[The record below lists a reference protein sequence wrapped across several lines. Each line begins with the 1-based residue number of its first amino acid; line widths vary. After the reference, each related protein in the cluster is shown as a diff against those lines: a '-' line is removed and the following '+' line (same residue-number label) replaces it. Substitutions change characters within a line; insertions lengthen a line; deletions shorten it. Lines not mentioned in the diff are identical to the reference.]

1 MVSIIPSPRFALRP
15 TWVPHPSRSFEGWD
29 ITALRPEVDSAE
41 SNISQSYDRLRPIR
55 RLTAAGPTYNAFQM
69 RIRPPF
75 VIFPLVLLLFG
86 FHLRVAHAQ
95 TSPTPS
101 IVTIDG
107 LGKGTVDLS
116 GPWRFHIGDDLR
128 WAGPSIN
135 DAPGQDGWET
145 ILPDR
150 PWGAQNHFAYTGF
163 AWYRLHLRVTPAPD
177 VKSGFQLL
185 LPSLQ
190 DACEV
195 YWNGRLVG
203 RYGKLP
209 PHPATPG
216 LNAPAAFT
224 LPDFR
229 SGTLAIRVWNRPLG
243 SSSGGDGGGIAQTPL
258 VGDSKSIAAYIGTW
272 NYNFLRATL
281 YINSRNILYFLVA
294 LSAFV
299 LWLRRRQETLLL
311 WFSIFAICPAIWTSV
326 YTMRL
331 PVSSEFSG
339 FVLQPLWALRNVALW
354 FLLIDMLH
362 LRSHRGLVRWAK
374 ILAAV
379 SLTGS
384 FLDGGLTYVPAS
396 LISPQSSAW
405 IDGILTAITE
415 PCQLYLLV
423 LVAYGFRQKL
433 DSVRWVLALS
443 ASLSQLLAVIIATAE
458 QGRRFTHW
466 TLAQHLSSPLFHLG
480 PIYFNADTLLDLLVF
495 LSIIYTVYHYIRD
508 QQDRKAI
515 LEQELH
521 SARELQQVLIPEKL
535 PTLPGFSL
543 SSAYL
548 PALEVGGD
556 FFQII
561 PLDGPAAGSTLIV
574 LGDVSGKGLR
584 AAMAVSL
591 IVGAVRTL
599 AETTSRPA
607 EILAGLSRR
616 LHGRLQDGFSTCLAL
631 RLDPDGACTLA
642 SAGHPAPYFNDKEID
657 LPGALPLG
665 IDPATAYEEVV
676 VHFNPGDRCALYTDG
691 LLEARAPS
699 GEIFSFERLQT
710 LFASG
715 ADAAQA
721 SEAAV
726 AFGQD
731 DDITVL
737 TLTRLANV

>member
-1 MVSIIPSPRFALRP
+1 
-15 TWVPHPSRSFEGWD
+15 
-29 ITALRPEVDSAE
+29 
-41 SNISQSYDRLRPIR
+41 
-55 RLTAAGPTYNAFQM
+55 M

-75 VIFPLVLLLFG
+75 ALFLLVLLLFG
-86 FHLRVAHAQ
+86 SHLRFAHAQ
-95 TSPTPS
+95 TVPAPS
-101 IVTIDG
+101 VVTIDG

-128 WAGPSIN
+128 WADPEIN
-135 DAPGQDGWET
+135 DTPGENGWES
-145 ILPDR
+145 ILADR
-150 PWGAQNHFAYTGF
+150 PWGVQTHYAYTGF
-163 AWYRLHLRVTPAPD
+163 GWYRLNLRITPAPD
-177 VKSGFQLL
+177 VKTDFQLL

-190 DACEV
+190 DICEV

-209 PHPATPG
+209 PHPSSPA
-216 LNAPAAFT
+216 LNAPATFT
-224 LPDFR
+224 LPDSR
-229 SGTLAIRVWNRPLG
+229 SGTLAIRVWAGPLG
-243 SSSGGDGGGIAQTPL
+243 SSASGDGGGIAQTPL

-272 NYNFLRATL
+272 NYNFLRSTL
-281 YINSRNILYFLVA
+281 YLNARNILYFLVA
-294 LSAFV
+294 LAAFV
-299 LWLRRRQETLLL
+299 LWLRRRKETLLL

-326 YTMRL
+326 YTMRV
-331 PVSSEFSG
+331 PISGQFSQ
-339 FVLQPLWALRNVALW
+339 FMLQPLWALRNVALW
-354 FLLIDMLH
+354 FLLIEMFH
-362 LRSHRGLVRWAK
+362 LRKRRGLVRWAK
-374 ILAAV
+374 ILAVV
-379 SLTGS
+379 SLVGS
-384 FLDGGLTYVPAS
+384 FLDGCLTYAPTS
-396 LISPQSSAW
+396 WISPHTSAW
-405 IDGILTAITE
+405 IDGILTVIVE
-415 PCQLYLLV
+415 PCELYLLV

-433 DSVRWVLALS
+433 DSARWVLALS
-443 ASLSQLLAVIIATAE
+443 ASLSQLLTVIVATAR
-458 QGRRFTHW
+458 QGQRFTHW
-466 TLAQHLSSPLFHLG
+466 TLSQQLSSPLFHLG
-480 PIYFNADTLLDLLVF
+480 PVYFNADSLLDLLLF
-495 LSIIYTVYHYIRD
+495 FSIIYTVYRYIRD

-535 PTLPGFSL
+535 PTLPGFSI
-543 SSAYL
+543 SSSYL

-561 PLDGPAAGSTLIV
+561 PLDGPAPGSTLIV

-599 AETTSRPA
+599 AETTCRPA

-616 LHGRLQDGFSTCLAL
+616 LHGRLEGGFSTCVAL

-642 SAGHPAPYFNDKEID
+642 SAGHPAPYFNDKEIE

-665 IDPATAYEEVV
+665 IDPAIAYEEAI
-676 VHFNPGDRCALYTDG
+676 VHFNPGDRCSLYTDG
-691 LLEARAPS
+691 LLEARTPS

-715 ADAAQA
+715 ADATQA

-731 DDITVL
+731 DDITVV
-737 TLTRLANV
+737 TLTRLANA

>member
-1 MVSIIPSPRFALRP
+1 MVRY
-15 TWVPHPSRSFEGWD
+15 RSG
-29 ITALRPEVDSAE
+29 TNRYLACQTLPATGR
-41 SNISQSYDRLRPIR
+41 
-55 RLTAAGPTYNAFQM
+55 TYNAFQM
-69 RIRPPF
+69 RIRRSLA
-75 VIFPLVLLLFG
+75 IFPLVLLLFG
-86 FHLRVAHAQ
+86 FHLRFARAQ
-95 TSPTPS
+95 TLPAPA
-101 IVTIDG
+101 IVIIDG

-116 GPWRFHIGDDLR
+116 GPWRFHIGDDPR
-128 WAGPSIN
+128 WADASIN
-135 DAPGQDGWET
+135 DTPGEGGWET

-150 PWGAQNHFAYTGF
+150 PWGAQSHYAYAGF
-163 AWYRLHLRVTPAPD
+163 AWYRLHLRITPAPD
-177 VKSGFQLL
+177 VKTDFQLL
-185 LPSLQ
+185 LPRLQ

-209 PHPATPG
+209 PHPSSPAS
-216 LNAPAAFT
+216 NAPAAFT
-224 LPDFR
+224 LPG
-229 SGTLAIRVWNRPLG
+229 SLAGTLAIRVWNGPLG
-243 SSSGGDGGGIAQTPL
+243 SSASGEGGGIAETPL
-258 VGDSKSIAAYIGTW
+258 VGDSKSIAAYIGAW
-272 NYNFLRATL
+272 NYNFLRSTL
-281 YINSRNILYFLVA
+281 YINSRNILYFFVA
-294 LSAFV
+294 LAAFV
-299 LWLRRRQETLLL
+299 LWLRRRTESLLL

-331 PVSSEFSG
+331 PLSAQFSQ
-339 FVLQPLWALRNVALW
+339 FMLQPLWVLRNVALW
-354 FLLIDMLH
+354 FLLIEMLH
-362 LRSHRGLVRWAK
+362 LRSHRGLVRWAR
-374 ILAAV
+374 ILAAISMV
-379 SLTGS
+379 GS
-384 FLDGGLTYVPAS
+384 FFDGCLTYAPTS
-396 LISPQSSAW
+396 WISPHTSAW
-405 IDGILTAITE
+405 IDGILTIIVQ

-433 DSVRWVLALS
+433 DSARWVLAVS
-443 ASLSQLLAVIIATAE
+443 ASLSQLLAVIIATAQ
-458 QGRRFTHW
+458 QGQRFTHW
-466 TLAQHLSSPLFHLG
+466 TLSQNLSSPLFHLG
-480 PIYFNADTLLDLLVF
+480 PVSLNADALLDLLVF
-495 LSIIYTVYHYIRD
+495 ISIIYTVYRYIRD
-508 QQDRKAI
+508 QQHRKAI
-515 LEQELH
+515 LEQELN

-535 PTLPGFSL
+535 PTLAGFSI

-561 PLDGPAAGSTLIV
+561 PLDDRAAGSTLIV

-616 LHGRLQDGFSTCLAL
+616 LHGRLEGGFSTCVAL
-631 RLDPDGACTLA
+631 RLDPHGACTLA
-642 SAGHPAPYFNDKEID
+642 SAGHPAPYFNDKEMD

-665 IDPATAYEEVV
+665 IDPAIVYEEAI

-715 ADAAQA
+715 ADAAEA

-731 DDITVL
+731 DDITVV
-737 TLTRLANV
+737 TLTRLANA

>member
-1 MVSIIPSPRFALRP
+1 VIVCVGGADIPWIG
-15 TWVPHPSRSFEGWD
+15 TK
-29 ITALRPEVDSAE
+29 TA
-41 SNISQSYDRLRPIR
+41 I
-55 RLTAAGPTYNAFQM
+55 GGTYNAFQM
-69 RIRPPF
+69 RIRPRF
-75 VIFPLVLLLFG
+75 AIFLLVLLIFG
-86 FHLRVAHAQ
+86 FHLRFAHAQ

-101 IVTIDG
+101 VVTIDG
-107 LGKGTVDLS
+107 LGKGAVDLS

-128 WAGPSIN
+128 WADPSIN
-135 DAPGQDGWET
+135 DTPGESGWET

-150 PWGAQNHFAYTGF
+150 PWGAQRHYAYAGF
-163 AWYRLHLRVTPAPD
+163 AWYRLNLRITPAPD
-177 VKSGFQLL
+177 VQTDFQLL
-185 LPSLQ
+185 LPQLQ

-209 PHPATPG
+209 PHPSTPA

-229 SGTLAIRVWNRPLG
+229 SGTLAIRVWNGPLG
-243 SSSGGDGGGIAQTPL
+243 SSAPGGGGGISQTPL
-258 VGDSKSIAAYIGTW
+258 VGDSKSIARYIGTW
-272 NYNFLRATL
+272 NYNFLRSTL
-281 YINSRNILYFLVA
+281 YINSRNILYFFVA
-294 LSAFV
+294 MAAFV
-299 LWLRRRQETLLL
+299 LWLRRRKEILLL
-311 WFSIFAICPAIWTSV
+311 WFSIFAICPAIWTSI

-331 PVSSEFSG
+331 PVSSQFSQ
-339 FVLQPLWALRNVALW
+339 FMVQPLWALRSVALW
-354 FLLIDMLH
+354 FLLIEMLH
-362 LRSHRGLVRWAK
+362 LRGRRGLVRWAK

-379 SLTGS
+379 SLTGA
-384 FLDGGLTYVPAS
+384 FLDGCLTYAPAHW
-396 LISPQSSAW
+396 ISPHTSAW
-405 IDGILTAITE
+405 IDGILTIIIE

-423 LVAYGFRQKL
+423 LVANGFHQKL

-443 ASLSQLLAVIIATAE
+443 ASLSQLLAVIVATAQ
-458 QGRRFTHW
+458 QGQRFTHW
-466 TLAQHLSSPLFHLG
+466 TLSQHLSAPLFHLG
-480 PIYFNADTLLDLLVF
+480 PINFNADILLDLLVF
-495 LSIIYTVYHYIRD
+495 LSIIYTVYRYIRD
-508 QQDRKAI
+508 QQNRKAI

-535 PTLPGFSL
+535 PTLPGFSI

-561 PLDGPAAGSTLIV
+561 PLDGPAAGCTLIV

-599 AETTSRPA
+599 AETTSHPA

-616 LHGRLQDGFSTCLAL
+616 LHGRLQGGFSTCVVLH
-631 RLDPDGACTLA
+631 LDPHGACTLA

-665 IDPATAYEEVV
+665 IDPAIAYQEAIVQ
-676 VHFNPGDRCALYTDG
+676 FNPGDRCTLYTDG
-691 LLEARAPS
+691 LLEARTPS

-710 LFASG
+710 LVASG

-731 DDITVL
+731 DDITVV
-737 TLTRLANV
+737 TLTRLASA

>member
-1 MVSIIPSPRFALRP
+1 
-15 TWVPHPSRSFEGWD
+15 
-29 ITALRPEVDSAE
+29 
-41 SNISQSYDRLRPIR
+41 
-55 RLTAAGPTYNAFQM
+55 M

-75 VIFPLVLLLFG
+75 AIFPLALLLFG
-86 FHLRVAHAQ
+86 FHLRSAHAQ
-95 TSPTPS
+95 TSPTLS
-101 IVTIDG
+101 MVTIDG

-128 WAGPSIN
+128 WADPSIN
-135 DAPGQDGWET
+135 DTPGEGGWET

-150 PWGAQNHFAYTGF
+150 PWGTQSHYAYTGF
-163 AWYRLHLRVTPAPD
+163 AWYRLHLRITPAPD
-177 VKSGFQLL
+177 VKTEFQLV
-185 LPSLQ
+185 LPRLQ
-190 DACEV
+190 DVCEV

-209 PHPATPG
+209 PHPSTPA
-216 LNAPAAFT
+216 LNVPAVFT
-224 LPDFR
+224 LPGPR
-229 SGTLAIRVWNRPLG
+229 SGVLAIRVWDGPLG
-243 SSSGGDGGGIAQTPL
+243 SSSPGDGGGIAETPL
-258 VGDSKSIAAYIGTW
+258 VGDSQSIAAYIGDW
-272 NYNFLRATL
+272 NYNFLRSTL
-281 YINSRNILYFLVA
+281 YINSRNILYFFVA
-294 LSAFV
+294 VAAFV
-299 LWLRRRQETLLL
+299 LWLRRRNETLLL
-311 WFSIFAICPAIWTSV
+311 WFAIFAICPAIWTAV

-331 PVSSEFSG
+331 PVSGELSQFM
-339 FVLQPLWALRNVALW
+339 LQPLWALRNVALW
-354 FLLIDMLH
+354 FLLIQMLH
-362 LRSHRGLVRWAK
+362 LRSHRALVRWAR
-374 ILAAV
+374 ILAVVGLIGA
-379 SLTGS
+379 
-384 FLDGGLTYVPAS
+384 FLDGCLTYAPTS
-396 LISPQSSAW
+396 WISPHTSAW
-405 IDGILTAITE
+405 IDGIITVIID
-415 PCQLYLLV
+415 PLQLYLLV

-433 DSVRWVLALS
+433 DSVRWVLAVS
-443 ASLSQLLAVIIATAE
+443 ASLSQLLAVIDATAR
-458 QGRRFTHW
+458 QGQRFTHW
-466 TLAQHLSSPLFHLG
+466 TLSQHLSSPLFHLG
-480 PIYFNADTLLDLLVF
+480 PIYFNADILLDLLVF
-495 LSIIYTVYHYIRD
+495 LSIIYTVYRYIRD
-508 QQDRKAI
+508 QQNRKAI

-521 SARELQQVLIPEKL
+521 SARELQQVLMPEKP
-535 PTLPGFSL
+535 PTLPGFSI

-548 PALEVGGD
+548 PAREVGGD

-561 PLDGPAAGSTLIV
+561 PLDGRATGSTVLV

-616 LHGRLQDGFSTCLAL
+616 LHGRLQGGFSTCVVLH
-631 RLDPDGACTLA
+631 LDPDGVCTLA

-665 IDPATAYEEVV
+665 IDPAIAYEEAI
-676 VHFNPGDRCALYTDG
+676 VHFHPGDRCALYTDG

-731 DDITVL
+731 DDITVV
-737 TLTRLANV
+737 TLTRLAHA

>member
-1 MVSIIPSPRFALRP
+1 
-15 TWVPHPSRSFEGWD
+15 
-29 ITALRPEVDSAE
+29 
-41 SNISQSYDRLRPIR
+41 
-55 RLTAAGPTYNAFQM
+55 M

-75 VIFPLVLLLFG
+75 AIFPLVLLLFA
-86 FHLRVAHAQ
+86 FHLLPAYAQ
-95 TSPTPS
+95 TSPAPG

-107 LGKGTVDLS
+107 LGKGTVELP

-128 WAGPSIN
+128 WSDPGIN
-135 DAPGQDGWET
+135 DAPGENGWET

-150 PWGAQNHFAYTGF
+150 PWGAQNHYAYTGF
-163 AWYRLHLRVTPAPD
+163 AWYRLHLRITPAPD
-177 VKSGFQLL
+177 VKTNFQLL
-185 LPSLQ
+185 LPRLQ
-190 DACEV
+190 DVCEV

-203 RYGKLP
+203 SYGTLP
-209 PHPATPG
+209 PHVSSPA
-216 LNAPAAFT
+216 LNIPAAFT

-229 SGTLAIRVWNRPLG
+229 SGTLAIRVWNGPLG
-243 SSSGGDGGGIAQTPL
+243 SSSPGDGGGIAETPV
-258 VGDSKSIAAYIGTW
+258 VGDSKSIAADIGNW
-272 NYNFLRATL
+272 NYNFLRGTL

-294 LSAFV
+294 LAAFV
-299 LWLRRRQETLLL
+299 LWLRRRNETLLL
-311 WFSIFAICPAIWTSV
+311 WFSIFAICPVIWTSV

-331 PVSSEFSG
+331 PVSSQFSQ
-339 FVLQPLWALRNVALW
+339 FMVQPLWVLRNVALW
-354 FLLIDMLH
+354 FLLIEMLH
-362 LRSHRGLVRWAK
+362 LRSRRGLVRWAK

-379 SLTGS
+379 SLAGA
-384 FLDGGLTYVPAS
+384 FLDGCLTYAPANW
-396 LISPQSSAW
+396 LSPHTSVW
-405 IDGILTAITE
+405 IDGILTIIIE

-423 LVAYGFRQKL
+423 LVANGFHQKL

-443 ASLSQLLAVIIATAE
+443 ASLSQLLAVIVATAQ
-458 QGRRFTHW
+458 QGQRFTHW
-466 TLAQHLSSPLFHLG
+466 TLAQYLSSPLFHFG
-480 PIYFNADTLLDLLVF
+480 PIYFNADVLLDLLVF

-521 SARELQQVLIPEKL
+521 SARELQRVLIPEKL
-535 PTLPGFSL
+535 PIPPGFSI
-543 SSAYL
+543 SSTYL

-561 PLDGPAAGSTLIV
+561 PLEGPAAGSTLIV

-599 AETTSRPA
+599 AETTSRPN

-616 LHGRLQDGFSTCLAL
+616 LYGRLQGGFSTCVVL
-631 RLDPDGACTLA
+631 RLDPHGACILA
-642 SAGHPAPYFNDKEID
+642 SAGHPAPYFNDKEIE

-665 IDPATAYEEVV
+665 IDPAIAYEEVIV
-676 VHFNPGDRCALYTDG
+676 NFNPGDRCALYTDG

-699 GEIFSFERLQT
+699 GEIFSFERLRT

-715 ADAAQA
+715 ADAAKA

-731 DDITVL
+731 DDITVV
-737 TLTRLANV
+737 TLTRLANA

>member
-1 MVSIIPSPRFALRP
+1 
-15 TWVPHPSRSFEGWD
+15 
-29 ITALRPEVDSAE
+29 
-41 SNISQSYDRLRPIR
+41 
-55 RLTAAGPTYNAFQM
+55 M
-69 RIRPPF
+69 RIRPPLA
-75 VIFPLVLLLFG
+75 ILPLVLLLFG
-86 FHLRVAHAQ
+86 FHLRFAYAQ
-95 TSPTPS
+95 TTPTPA

-128 WAGPSIN
+128 WADPSVT
-135 DAPGQDGWET
+135 DAPGENGWET

-150 PWGAQNHFAYTGF
+150 PWGAQRHFAYTGF
-163 AWYRLHLRVTPAPD
+163 AWYRLHLRITPAPD
-177 VKSGFQLL
+177 IKTDFRLL
-185 LPSLQ
+185 LPRLQ
-190 DACEV
+190 DVCEV
-195 YWNGRLVG
+195 YWDGRLVG

-209 PHPATPG
+209 PNPSSPT

-229 SGTLAIRVWNRPLG
+229 SGVLAIRVWNGPLG
-243 SSSGGDGGGIAQTPL
+243 SSAAGDGGGIAETPL
-258 VGDSKSIAAYIGTW
+258 VGDPQSIAAYIGNW
-272 NYNFLRATL
+272 NYNFLRGTL

-294 LSAFV
+294 LAAFV
-299 LWLRRRQETLLL
+299 LWLRRRNETLLL
-311 WFSIFAICPAIWTSV
+311 WFSIFAICPVIWTSV

-331 PVSSEFSG
+331 PVSSQFNEFIS
-339 FVLQPLWALRNVALW
+339 QPLWALRNVALW
-354 FLLIDMLH
+354 FLLIEMLH
-362 LRSHRGLVRWAK
+362 LRSRRGLVRWAR

-379 SLTGS
+379 SLTAA
-384 FLDGGLTYVPAS
+384 FLDGCLTYAPANW
-396 LISPQSSAW
+396 ISPHTSAW
-405 IDGILTAITE
+405 IDGIFTVIIE

-423 LVAYGFRQKL
+423 LVANGFHQKL
-433 DSVRWVLALS
+433 DSGRWVLALS
-443 ASLSQLLAVIIATAE
+443 ASLSQILAVIVATAQ
-458 QGRRFTHW
+458 QGQRFTHW
-466 TLAQHLSSPLFHLG
+466 TLAQHLSSPLFHFG
-480 PIYFNADTLLDLLVF
+480 PIYFNADILLDLLVF

-535 PTLPGFSL
+535 PIPPGFSI
-543 SSAYL
+543 SSTYL

-607 EILAGLSRR
+607 EVLAGLSRR
-616 LHGRLQDGFSTCLAL
+616 LHGRLQGGFSTCVVL
-631 RLDPDGACTLA
+631 RLDPHGACTLA
-642 SAGHPAPYFNDKEID
+642 SAGHPAPYFNDKEIE

-665 IDPATAYEEVV
+665 IDPAIAYEEVTV
-676 VHFNPGDRCALYTDG
+676 NFNPGDRCALYTDG

-715 ADAAQA
+715 ADAAKA

-731 DDITVL
+731 DDITVV
-737 TLTRLANV
+737 TLTRLANA

>member
-1 MVSIIPSPRFALRP
+1 VVQTEPGVRNRHSIARTTEVVKTPSLYLAQIGRAVA
-15 TWVPHPSRSFEGWD
+15 WSGSC
-29 ITALRPEVDSAE
+29 
-41 SNISQSYDRLRPIR
+41 
-55 RLTAAGPTYNAFQM
+55 LTAAGRTYNAFQM
-69 RIRPPF
+69 RIRRPVPSLT
-75 VIFPLVLLLFG
+75 LVLLLFG
-86 FHLRVAHAQ
+86 SHLCFAYAQ
-95 TSPTPS
+95 TSPAPAV
-101 IVTIDG
+101 VTIEG
-107 LGKGTVDLS
+107 LGKGTVELS
-116 GPWRFHIGDDLR
+116 GPWRFHIGDNPR
-128 WAGPSIN
+128 WADPSI
-135 DAPGQDGWET
+135 DDTPGQGGWET

-150 PWGAQNHFAYTGF
+150 PWGAQSHFAYAGF
-163 AWYRLHLRVTPAPD
+163 AWYRLYLRITPAPD
-177 VKSGFQLL
+177 VKTGFQLL

-190 DACEV
+190 DICEV

-209 PHPATPG
+209 PHPSSPV

-229 SGTLAIRVWNRPLG
+229 SGTLAIRVWDGPLG
-243 SSSGGDGGGIAQTPL
+243 SSSSGDGGGFAQTPL

-272 NYNFLRATL
+272 NYNFLRGTL
-281 YINSRNILYFLVA
+281 YINSRNILYFFVA
-294 LSAFV
+294 LAAFV
-299 LWLRRRQETLLL
+299 LWLRRRNETLLL
-311 WFSIFAICPAIWTSV
+311 WFSIFAVCPAIWTSV

-331 PVSSEFSG
+331 PVSSQFTQ
-339 FVLQPLWALRNVALW
+339 FIVQPLWALRNVALW
-354 FLLIDMLH
+354 FLLIEMLH
-362 LRSHRGLVRWAK
+362 LRSHRGLVRWAR
-374 ILAAV
+374 IFAAV
-379 SLTGS
+379 SLTGA
-384 FLDGGLTYVPAS
+384 FLDGCLTYVPANW
-396 LISPQSSAW
+396 ISPHTSAW
-405 IDGILTAITE
+405 IDGVITIIIE

-423 LVAYGFRQKL
+423 LVANGFRQKL
-433 DSVRWVLALS
+433 DSVRWVLALT
-443 ASLSQLLAVIIATAE
+443 ASLSQLLAVIVATVQ
-458 QGRRFTHW
+458 QGQRFTHW
-466 TLAQHLSSPLFHLG
+466 TLAQRLSSPLFHVG
-480 PIYFNADTLLDLLVF
+480 PVSFNADTLLDLLVF
-495 LSIIYTVYHYIRD
+495 LSIIYTIYHYIRD

-543 SSAYL
+543 SSSYL

-599 AETTSRPA
+599 AETTSSPA

-616 LHGRLQDGFSTCLAL
+616 LHGRLQGGFSTCVVL
-631 RLDPDGACTLA
+631 RLDPHGVCTLA

-665 IDPATAYEEVV
+665 IDPAIAYEEAT
-676 VHFNPGDRCALYTDG
+676 VHFHPGDRCALYTDG
-691 LLEARAPS
+691 LLEARTSS
-699 GEIFSFERLQT
+699 GEIFSFERLQA

-731 DDITVL
+731 DDITVV
-737 TLTRLANV
+737 TLTRLANA

>member
-1 MVSIIPSPRFALRP
+1 MWLQFKA
-15 TWVPHPSRSFEGWD
+15 
-29 ITALRPEVDSAE
+29 
-41 SNISQSYDRLRPIR
+41 
-55 RLTAAGPTYNAFQM
+55 M
-69 RIRPPF
+69 RIRRPF
-75 VIFPLVLLLFG
+75 VRFSIVLLLFG
-86 FHLRVAHAQ
+86 FYLRLAHAQ
-95 TSPTPS
+95 TSPDPAV
-101 IVTIDG
+101 VTIDG
-107 LGKGTVDLS
+107 LGKGTADLA
-116 GPWRFHIGDDLR
+116 GPWRFHIGDNLQ
-128 WAGPSIN
+128 WADPSIN
-135 DAPGQDGWET
+135 DTPGQDGWET

-150 PWGAQNHFAYTGF
+150 PWGAQNHYAYTGF
-163 AWYRLHLRVTPAPD
+163 AWYRLRLRITPAPD
-177 VKSGFQLL
+177 VKTGFQLL
-185 LPSLQ
+185 LPRLQ

-209 PHPATPG
+209 PHPSTPAV
-216 LNAPAAFT
+216 NVPAPFA

-229 SGTLAIRVWNRPLG
+229 SGTLAIRVWNGPLG
-243 SSSGGDGGGIAQTPL
+243 SSSAGDGGGLAQTPE
-258 VGDSKSIAAYIGTW
+258 VGDSQSIAAQIGTW
-272 NYNFLRATL
+272 NYHFLRGTL
-281 YINSRNILYFLVA
+281 YFNSRNILYFFVA
-294 LSAFV
+294 SAAFI
-299 LWLRRRQETLLL
+299 LWLRRRNETLLL

-331 PVSSEFSG
+331 PVSSQFSQ
-339 FVLQPLWALRNVALW
+339 FMLQPLWALRSVALW
-354 FLLIDMLH
+354 FLLIEMLH
-362 LRSHRGLVRWAK
+362 LRSHRGLVRWAR
-374 ILAAV
+374 ILAVV

-384 FLDGGLTYVPAS
+384 FLDGCLTYAPANW
-396 LISPQSSAW
+396 ISPHTSVW
-405 IDGILTAITE
+405 IDGILTIIIE
-415 PCQLYLLV
+415 PCQLFLLV
-423 LVAYGFRQKL
+423 LVANGFRQKL
-433 DSVRWVLALS
+433 DSARWVLALS
-443 ASLSQLLAVIIATAE
+443 ASLSQLLAVIVATVR
-458 QGRRFTHW
+458 QGQRFTHW
-466 TLAQHLSSPLFHLG
+466 TLDQILSAPLFHLG
-480 PIYFNADTLLDLLVF
+480 PAYFNADSLLDLLVF
-495 LSIIYTVYHYIRD
+495 LSIIYTVYHYIRE
-508 QQDRKAI
+508 QQNRKTI

-535 PTLPGFSL
+535 PTLPGFSV

-561 PLDGPAAGSTLIV
+561 PLDGPAAGSTLII

-599 AETTSRPA
+599 AETTSSPR

-616 LHGRLQDGFSTCLAL
+616 LHGRLQGGFSTCVVL
-631 RLDPDGACTLA
+631 RVDPHGACTLA

-665 IDPATAYEEVV
+665 IDPAIAYEEAL
-676 VHFNPGDRCALYTDG
+676 VHFHPGDRCALYTDG
-691 LLEARAPS
+691 LLEARTPS

-731 DDITVL
+731 DDITVV
-737 TLTRLANV
+737 TLTRLANA

>member
-1 MVSIIPSPRFALRP
+1 
-15 TWVPHPSRSFEGWD
+15 
-29 ITALRPEVDSAE
+29 
-41 SNISQSYDRLRPIR
+41 
-55 RLTAAGPTYNAFQM
+55 M
-69 RIRPPF
+69 RIRRPLA
-75 VIFPLVLLLFG
+75 IFPLVLLFFG
-86 FHLRVAHAQ
+86 FQLRFAHGQ
-95 TSPTPS
+95 TSPNPG

-128 WAGPSIN
+128 WADPSIN
-135 DAPGQDGWET
+135 DTPGEGGWET

-150 PWGAQNHFAYTGF
+150 PWGAQSHYAYTGF
-163 AWYRLHLRVTPAPD
+163 AWYRLNLRITPAPD
-177 VKSGFQLL
+177 VKTDFQLL
-185 LPSLQ
+185 LPQLI
-190 DACEV
+190 DVCEV

-209 PHPATPG
+209 PHPSSPAF
-216 LNAPAAFT
+216 NAPAAFT

-229 SGTLAIRVWNRPLG
+229 SGTLAIRVWNGPLG
-243 SSSGGDGGGIAQTPL
+243 SSSSGKGGGIAQTPL
-258 VGDSKSIAAYIGTW
+258 VGDAKSIAAYIGAW
-272 NYNFLRATL
+272 NYNFLRSTL

-294 LSAFV
+294 LAAFV
-299 LWLRRRQETLLL
+299 LWLRRRNETLLL
-311 WFSIFAICPAIWTSV
+311 WFSIFAICPVIWTSI

-331 PVSSEFSG
+331 PVSSQFSQ
-339 FVLQPLWALRNVALW
+339 FIVQPLWALRNVALW
-354 FLLIDMLH
+354 FLLIEMLH
-362 LRSHRGLVRWAK
+362 LRSRRGLVRWAK

-379 SLTGS
+379 SLTGA
-384 FLDGGLTYVPAS
+384 FLDGCLTYAPANWV
-396 LISPQSSAW
+396 SPQTGAW
-405 IDGILTAITE
+405 IDGILTIIIE

-423 LVAYGFRQKL
+423 LVANGFHQKL

-443 ASLSQLLAVIIATAE
+443 ASLSQLLAVIVAIAQ
-458 QGRRFTHW
+458 QGQRFTHW
-466 TLAQHLSSPLFHLG
+466 TLSQYLSSPLFHFG
-480 PIYFNADTLLDLLVF
+480 PINFNADILLDLLVF
-495 LSIIYTVYHYIRD
+495 LSIIYTVYHYIRE

-535 PTLPGFSL
+535 ATLPGFSI
-543 SSAYL
+543 SSMYL

-561 PLDGPAAGSTLIV
+561 PLDGPAAGCTLIV

-616 LHGRLQDGFSTCLAL
+616 LHGRLQGGFSTCVVL
-631 RLDPDGACTLA
+631 RLDPHGACILA

-665 IDPATAYEEVV
+665 IDPATAYEEAI
-676 VHFNPGDRCALYTDG
+676 VHFHPGDRCALYTDG

-715 ADAAQA
+715 ADAAEA
-721 SEAAV
+721 SKAAV

-731 DDITVL
+731 DDITVV
-737 TLTRLANV
+737 TLTRLANA